1 MTSSGTP
8 NAYLVMAM
16 VSEEGKLLL
25 QSETVC
31 FDRDLAFA
39 MADDDGDHCTWVGV
53 YALDAEGRNIQNG
66 ALYSSGSLH
75 GFGASERS
83 YRNGRSEP
91 GLMLS

>member
-53 YALDAEGRNIQNG
+53 YALDADGRSIQNG
-66 ALYSSGSLH
+66 ALYSNGSLH
-75 GFGASERS
+75 GSGTSKRA
-83 YRNGRSEP
+83 YRADRTETGMTVS
-91 GLMLS
+91 

>member
-1 MTSSGTP
+1 MTFSGTP

-25 QSETVC
+25 QSETIC
-31 FDRDLAFA
+31 FDRDLAIA

-53 YALDAEGRNIQNG
+53 YALDAEGRSIQNG

-75 GFGASERS
+75 GSGADGHG
-83 YRNGRSEP
+83 YRQRGTET
-91 GLMLS
+91 GMTLA

>member
-1 MTSSGTP
+1 MTTIGTP

-16 VSEEGKLLL
+16 VSDEGKLLL
-25 QSETVC
+25 QSETIC

-53 YALDAEGRNIQNG
+53 YALDAEGHNIQNG

-75 GFGASERS
+75 GFGSTGRS
-83 YRNGRSEP
+83 YGKSAADA
-91 GLMLS
+91 GLRVS

>member
-1 MTSSGTP
+1 
-8 NAYLVMAM
+8 MAM

-66 ALYSSGSLH
+66 ALYSSGSLN
-75 GFGASERS
+75 GFSGAERS

>member
-1 MTSSGTP
+1 MTSSRTP

-25 QSETVC
+25 KSETVC

-53 YALDAEGRNIQNG
+53 YALDAEGRSIQNG

-75 GFGASERS
+75 GFGASGRS